1 MAVFLLVTLVPIAVL
16 TFVPAMLFRTHLK
29 RYRAA
34 WIRRGSHVVHAA
46 YRGSVI
52 ETSTPS
58 DVPIAVTVGSLISL
72 YVAVPVV
79 IVGPLTLCSALD
91 GGLGAA
97 LAGVLCS
104 LLMIASAIVGCAI
117 LRPSREAVRGA
128 VIVGA
133 VELVIALAAAF
144 CDWIPLACAIAVHAL
159 ALLVAAGANQRANVA
174 RCA

>member
-1 MAVFLLVTLVPIAVL
+1 MAVLLLGTLVPIAVL

-29 RYRAA
+29 RYRAD
-34 WIRRGSHVVHAA
+34 WVRRGTHVVHAA
-46 YRGSVI
+46 YRGTVVEMIAPATLPISVAI
-52 ETSTPS
+52 
-58 DVPIAVTVGSLISL
+58 GSLMSL

-79 IVGPLTLCSALD
+79 IVGPLTLCAALD
-91 GGLGAA
+91 GGLRPA
-97 LAGVLCS
+97 LAGMLCS

-144 CDWIPLACAIAVHAL
+144 SDWIPLACAVATHAI
-159 ALLVAAGANQRANVA
+159 ALLVAAAANQRANVA